1 MHFRSADRKGEDV
14 KTRVV
19 IRNNATDETIELIA
33 DLDKKDIGFIN
44 ETGERVAQGTDWDVT
59 LVAVEGAG

>member
-1 MHFRSADRKGEDV
+1 M

-19 IRNNATDETIELIA
+19 IRNNASEETIELIA
-33 DLDKKDIGFIN
+33 ELDKKDVSFIN

-59 LVAVEGAG
+59 LVAVEADE